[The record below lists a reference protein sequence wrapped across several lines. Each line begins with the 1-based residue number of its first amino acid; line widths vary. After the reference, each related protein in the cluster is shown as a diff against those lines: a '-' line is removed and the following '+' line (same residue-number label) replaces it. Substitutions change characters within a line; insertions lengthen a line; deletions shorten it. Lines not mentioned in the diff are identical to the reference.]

1 MTPLVGQSIVF
12 AKSNDEW
19 ATKRKRLS
27 SSFYKDKLIKMFDI
41 INTTVNKK
49 LHSWQINFEGQEK
62 DFDLISEMSSLMSSI
77 IFTCTYGKDLGNEPV
92 EITEN
97 GQPKTV
103 TLIQLIDM
111 LVGNL
116 FLRGMS
122 VKVLLY
128 QRSAKY
134 YTSSFDKE

>member
-49 LHSWQINFEGQEK
+49 LHSW
-62 DFDLISEMSSLMSSI
+62 
-77 IFTCTYGKDLGNEPV
+77 
-92 EITEN
+92 
-97 GQPKTV
+97 
-103 TLIQLIDM
+103 
-111 LVGNL
+111 
-116 FLRGMS
+116 
-122 VKVLLY
+122 
-128 QRSAKY
+128 
-134 YTSSFDKE
+134 